1 MKYAAIAML
10 LMLAGCVSVPSGLNV
25 GMREAERTQYLAS
38 HTHWSFSGRMAY
50 SHEGKGGSA
59 QIQWQQN
66 GGVSDL
72 RISAPLAMGSV
83 RIRFDDVKAQLFDAS
98 GRELRSGKPD
108 VLLAELL
115 QAPIPTGD
123 LVSGLRAFWPK
134 SPEQTASAALGVITL
149 ADWSWNYTNWRDE
162 PVRLPGKIEI
172 QRGQTRL
179 RIIIDQW
186 RELPNG

>member
-1 MKYAAIAML
+1 MKYVAIAML
-10 LMLAGCVSVPSGLNV
+10 LMLAGCVSVPINPDV
-25 GMREAERTQYLAS
+25 GQRETERTQYLAS

-83 RIRFDDVKAQLFDAS
+83 RIRFDANNAQMFDAT
-98 GRELRSGKPD
+98 GRELRSGKTD
-108 VLLAELL
+108 ELL
-115 QAPIPTGD
+115 EQLLQVPMPAGD
-123 LVSGLRAFWPK
+123 LASGLRAFWPE
-134 SPEQTASAALGVITL
+134 SPEQTASAALGAITL

>member
-1 MKYAAIAML
+1 LKYAAIAML
-10 LMLAGCVSVPSGLNV
+10 LLLAGCVSVPSGTDFAR
-25 GMREAERTQYLAS
+25 RETERTQYLAT

-66 GGVSDL
+66 GGVSNV

-83 RIRFDDVKAQLFDAS
+83 RIRFDADKAQVFDAS
-98 GRELRSGKPD
+98 GRELRSGMPD

-115 QAPIPTGD
+115 QVPIPTGD
-123 LVSGLRAFWPK
+123 LVSGLRAFWPQ
-134 SPEQTASAALGVITL
+134 SPEQNATAAQGELTL
-149 ADWSWNYTNWRDE
+149 ADWSWNYANWREE
-162 PVRLPGKIEI
+162 PVRLPGKIEA

>member
-1 MKYAAIAML
+1 ML
-10 LMLAGCVSVPSGLNV
+10 LMLAGCVSVPINPDIGQ
-25 GMREAERTQYLAS
+25 RETERAQYLSA
-38 HTHWSFSGRMAY
+38 HTHWSFSGRLAY

-59 QIQWQQN
+59 QLLWQQN

-83 RIRFDDVKAQLFDAS
+83 RIRFDANNAQMFDAS
-98 GRELRSGKPD
+98 GRELRSGKPE
-108 VLLAELL
+108 VLLAQLL
-115 QAPIPTGD
+115 QIPMPAGD
-123 LVSGLRAFWPK
+123 LASGLRAFWPE
-134 SPEQTASAALGVITL
+134 SSEQTASATLGAVTM
-149 ADWSWNYTNWRDE
+149 AEWSWNYANWREE

>member
-1 MKYAAIAML
+1 LKYAGIALL
-10 LMLAGCVSVPSGLNV
+10 LMLAGCVSVPSGPDV
-25 GMREAERTQYLAS
+25 VRRELERTQYLAE
-38 HTHWSFSGRMAY
+38 HTNWTFSGRMAY

-59 QIQWQQN
+59 QMQWQQN
-66 GGVSDL
+66 GDVSDL
-72 RISAPLAMGSV
+72 RINAPLAMGSV
-83 RIRFDDVKAQLFDAS
+83 RIRFDADTAQIFDAS

-123 LVSGLRAFWPK
+123 LVSGLRAFWPE
-134 SPEQTASAALGVITL
+134 SPEQTASAELGAVTL
-149 ADWSWNYTNWRDE
+149 ADWSWNYTNWRAE

-186 RELPNG
+186 RDLPDG

>member
-10 LMLAGCVSVPSGLNV
+10 LMLAGCVSVPINPDV
-25 GMREAERTQYLAS
+25 GQRETERTQYLSA

-72 RISAPLAMGSV
+72 RISAPLALGSV
-83 RIRFDDVKAQLFDAS
+83 RIRFDANNAQMFDAT
-98 GRELRSGKPD
+98 GRELRSGKTD
-108 VLLAELL
+108 ELL
-115 QAPIPTGD
+115 EQLLQVPMPAGD
-123 LVSGLRAFWPK
+123 LANGLRAFWPE
-134 SPEQTASAALGVITL
+134 SPEQTASAALGAITL